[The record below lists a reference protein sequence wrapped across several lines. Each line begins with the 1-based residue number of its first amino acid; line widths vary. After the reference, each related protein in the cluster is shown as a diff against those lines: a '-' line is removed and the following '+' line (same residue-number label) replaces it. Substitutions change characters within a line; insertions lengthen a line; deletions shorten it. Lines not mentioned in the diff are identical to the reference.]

1 MAAKILLKS
10 NLRDKDVEDMI
21 KREISFSK
29 YFRHPNIIRLYEVI
43 ETRQEIILI
52 MEYASGGELFNLICS
67 RKISENEARR
77 IFQQIIFG
85 LEYLH
90 AHQVCHRDLKPENIL
105 LDEENNVKIADF
117 GLSNVMRDG
126 IFLYSSRGSPH
137 YAAPELLTGTFY
149 NGSSIDIWSCGVIL
163 YTLLTGTLPFD
174 ERETQKLYQKIKE
187 CRYVLPQKLNDLE
200 KDLIF
205 RMLQKDPLNRI
216 TIQEIKQHK
225 WFNNKISLYQI
236 IDNKH
241 YIYGNMKKVD
251 EEIIKEMKGNE
262 KINFEGLSD
271 EEIKKAILNRDKK
284 DFCTIYEFLE
294 VKKKEK
300 LDKERNETLKND
312 VNFFKRIE
320 QSKEAETVLQK
331 LKNKFQKLST
341 TTEGSSNNLNK
352 NRDLWRVGV
361 EVNKECFEI
370 TTEILEFLKNFG
382 YEWKI
387 VSNSYKIKCRKK
399 RNDEELK
406 LEKIK
411 GELNVLIQIF
421 NNKSNNNMNFGNN
434 AGTYVLDLHKLSGKS
449 MEFLEF
455 CNDLISSLQKKNLIK

>member
-1 MAAKILLKS
+1 
-10 NLRDKDVEDMI
+10 
-21 KREISFSK
+21 
-29 YFRHPNIIRLYEVI
+29 
-43 ETRQEIILI
+43 
-52 MEYASGGELFNLICS
+52 
-67 RKISENEARR
+67 
-77 IFQQIIFG
+77 
-85 LEYLH
+85 
-90 AHQVCHRDLKPENIL
+90 
-105 LDEENNVKIADF
+105 
-117 GLSNVMRDG
+117 
-126 IFLYSSRGSPH
+126 
-137 YAAPELLTGTFY
+137 
-149 NGSSIDIWSCGVIL
+149 
-163 YTLLTGTLPFD
+163 LPFD

-225 WFNNKISLYQI
+225 WFSNKISLYQI

-251 EEIIKEMKGNE
+251 EEIIKEMKSNE

-434 AGTYVLDLHKLSGKS
+434 SSTYVLDLHKLSGKS

>member
-1 MAAKILLKS
+1 
-10 NLRDKDVEDMI
+10 
-21 KREISFSK
+21 
-29 YFRHPNIIRLYEVI
+29 
-43 ETRQEIILI
+43 
-52 MEYASGGELFNLICS
+52 
-67 RKISENEARR
+67 
-77 IFQQIIFG
+77 
-85 LEYLH
+85 
-90 AHQVCHRDLKPENIL
+90 
-105 LDEENNVKIADF
+105 
-117 GLSNVMRDG
+117 
-126 IFLYSSRGSPH
+126 
-137 YAAPELLTGTFY
+137 
-149 NGSSIDIWSCGVIL
+149 
-163 YTLLTGTLPFD
+163 
-174 ERETQKLYQKIKE
+174 
-187 CRYVLPQKLNDLE
+187 
-200 KDLIF
+200 
-205 RMLQKDPLNRI
+205 
-216 TIQEIKQHK
+216 
-225 WFNNKISLYQI
+225 
-236 IDNKH
+236 
-241 YIYGNMKKVD
+241 
-251 EEIIKEMKGNE
+251 
-262 KINFEGLSD
+262 LSD

-320 QSKEAETVLQK
+320 QSKEAEMVLQK

-341 TTEGSSNNLNK
+341 TEGSNTNLNK

-370 TTEILEFLKNFG
+370 TKEILEFLKNFG

-434 AGTYVLDLHKLSGKS
+434 SGTYVLDLHKLSGKS